1 MQTQIAKW
9 GNSLAVRLPRE
20 IVQAAALA
28 EGSSIDLVVEDGVV
42 VLRPTR
48 PRYRLEDLVADM
60 TPEAM
65 HEAYDWGPDV
75 GREIVR

>member
-20 IVQAAALA
+20 VVQAASLS
-28 EGSSIDLVVEDGVV
+28 EGSSIDVMVEGGVV

-48 PRYRLEDLVADM
+48 PRYRVEDLVVGM

-65 HEAYDWGPDV
+65 RDAYDWGPDV
-75 GREIVR
+75 GREIIR